1 MQSAFLG
8 AAAAAEPLSP
18 LVLGLATAVAVLLAM
33 VIVLGVLLCRTR
45 SAAASS
51 PGAMGSGGTAKQ
63 KKKHYSRTAGGKVGD
78 EDVEQI
84 LYGDDHLEM
93 E

>member
-1 MQSAFLG
+1 MCT
-8 AAAAAEPLSP
+8 
-18 LVLGLATAVAVLLAM
+18 LGLLRVVAQHAQ
-33 VIVLGVLLCRTR
+33 
-45 SAAASS
+45 
-51 PGAMGSGGTAKQ
+51 PEGSGGTAKQ

>member
-1 MQSAFLG
+1 MARDV
-8 AAAAAEPLSP
+8 E
-18 LVLGLATAVAVLLAM
+18 AVWLWRA
-33 VIVLGVLLCRTR
+33 RR
-45 SAAASS
+45 SSTLTERSSSRPADVCPRRHAASS